1 MKQKLT
7 LRGFIIMLTGVL
19 FAAYAAYYAFVII
32 RDIQRSL
39 APEKIAIYAILVL
52 LFGLLAGF
60 AWTSEVKSFRFLEA
74 RKTVMIIVLLA
85 VIALKLRLIG
95 KIIAALED
103 SSPQS
108 LLYCGSYFSTL
119 AALLLL
125 FVFYAFIL
133 RRLEFHPRAAVILP
147 SATLILFI
155 AGLVFEAI
163 LFFGFG
169 IGLEANSLRT
179 MVSRSIFYLS
189 FIGLSAYFLLPPPI
203 PKQ

>member
-7 LRGFIIMLTGVL
+7 LRGSIIILTGVL

-32 RDIQRSL
+32 RDFQRSL
-39 APEKIAIYAILVL
+39 QPEKIAIYALLVL

-60 AWTSEVKSFRFLEA
+60 AWTSEVKNFRFLEI
-74 RKTVMIIVLLA
+74 RKRVMIIVLLA
-85 VIALKLRLIG
+85 IIAMKLRLIG
-95 KIIAALED
+95 NVIANLALL
-103 SSPQS
+103 SPQTI
-108 LLYCGSYFSTL
+108 LYGGSYFSTL
-119 AALLLL
+119 AALLLI
-125 FVFYAFIL
+125 FVFYTFIL
-133 RRLEFHPRAAVILP
+133 RRLDFHPRTSVTLPAAAMIF
-147 SATLILFI
+147 FI
-155 AGLVFEAI
+155 AGLAFEAI